1 VQPSAQRASRCTTRP
16 GGKLTLATYA
26 SALGLPAVCI
36 PVMRS
41 PGGLP
46 VGVQL
51 IGRRGGE
58 RMLLA
63 PAAELEEALGGWL
76 DPDESRSPTRS
87 AH

>member
-1 VQPSAQRASRCTTRP
+1 
-16 GGKLTLATYA
+16 
-26 SALGLPAVCI
+26 
-36 PVMRS
+36 MRS